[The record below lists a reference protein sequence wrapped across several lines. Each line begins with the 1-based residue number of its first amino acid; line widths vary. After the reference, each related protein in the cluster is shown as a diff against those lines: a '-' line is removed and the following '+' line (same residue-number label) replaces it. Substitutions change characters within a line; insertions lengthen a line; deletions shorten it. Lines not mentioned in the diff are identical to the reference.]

1 MGIITRQS
9 VCYFTTLHRVGGRYL
24 IYPDGRSSIRME
36 RLTEG
41 AQVFEK
47 VRILKEEFAKK
58 GDKGAI
64 EKIDRALQMFDE
76 RKLGEVPAA
85 TAVNKAK
92 EIINR
97 YY

>member
-1 MGIITRQS
+1 MRDSQS
-9 VCYFTTLHRVGGRYL
+9 VILQHFTAWAAGGTYL